1 LRLASASNESKGKT
15 YKELSKE
22 LHHIHQTQNT
32 FTLNQNLNYELANV
46 EGLSENMLWF
56 QLPIIT

>member
-15 YKELSKE
+15 YKEFSKE
-22 LHHIHQTQNT
+22 LHDIHQTQNT

-56 QLPIIT
+56 